1 MLNGTQTLE
10 GSIDHD
16 GQSSAQSL
24 TLLHAGKKTTI
35 IHLYFYC
42 CCFVFM
48 SNASSFHGP
57 LWRNQVNANVAMISS
72 TVNRLV
78 SWCSKCVQRILISL
92 LGEPV

>member
-24 TLLHAGKKTTI
+24 TLLHAGKKHNNNPSLFLLLLFHVYEQYI
-35 IHLYFYC
+35 II
-42 CCFVFM
+42 
-48 SNASSFHGP
+48 SRP

-78 SWCSKCVQRILISL
+78 SWCSKCVQMILISL